1 MNIERL
7 LSTRG
12 LVSQAPSAE
21 DIRSRAGSIAPEPMR
36 LFYGE
41 TYDDKGHPID
51 SLKYYL
57 FVSYLAEALKQEGSN
72 VDPSILVAD
81 TAACRNVGQEHQD
94 YYMLLGDQRAKFV
107 SKVNDVYN
115 TGLRVVRMSE
125 YIDSPEFVAERDR
138 VMQTCNADPE
148 LMAAVEKTVP
158 ESKVE
163 IERVKGFMYSF
174 DEIATILGLD
184 IKVGPPREDLYDDV
198 ARRVAERS
206 GQKGL
211 MSLFLTPTFPLGM
224 NWSYFFANEGIEDHG
239 ITAYKTGSKRLQR
252 NRIVIERSDPDYVR
266 ELISASF
273 ISTNPA
279 VPNPTLDIGIICE
292 MAKRRLEGVDSP
304 ITLADEFYDGQIS
317 PNVLKERVGRD
328 VETYVLSRF

>member
-1 MNIERL
+1 
-7 LSTRG
+7 
-12 LVSQAPSAE
+12 
-21 DIRSRAGSIAPEPMR
+21 
-36 LFYGE
+36 
-41 TYDDKGHPID
+41 
-51 SLKYYL
+51 L
-57 FVSYLAEALKQEGSN
+57 FVSYLAEALRQEGSN
-72 VDPSILVAD
+72 VDSSILVAD
-81 TAACRNVGQEHQD
+81 TAACRNVGAEHQD

-125 YIDSPEFVAERDR
+125 YIDSPEFIAERDG
-138 VMQTCNADPE
+138 VMQACNADPE
-148 LMAAVEKTVP
+148 LMTAVEKTVP

-163 IERVKGFMYSF
+163 IERGKGFMYSF

-198 ARRVAERS
+198 ARRIAERS

-266 ELISASF
+266 ELINASF

-292 MAKRRLEGVDSP
+292 MAKRRLEGVDAP

-317 PNVLKERVGRD
+317 PNTLKERVGRD